1 MLKLFAAAAIAA
13 LSATPALATDAV
25 PPPAEA
31 EVMVLP
37 QSPVPAEE
45 AALAAPA
52 EAASQVSPMGGHSC
66 SSKRQQVYLTN

>member
-1 MLKLFAAAAIAA
+1 V
-13 LSATPALATDAV
+13 T
-25 PPPAEA
+25 
-31 EVMVLP
+31 VLP

-52 EAASQVSPMGGHSC
+52 EAASQVSPMGGHGC

>member
-1 MLKLFAAAAIAA
+1 
-13 LSATPALATDAV
+13 
-25 PPPAEA
+25 
-31 EVMVLP
+31 MVLP

-52 EAASQVSPMGGHSC
+52 ATEAASQASPMGGHSC